1 MNRRTHTCGELNTNN
16 AGESVALNG
25 WVNTVRLHGQV
36 VFVDLRD
43 RYGKTQIVFN
53 SEDYSGDFEAI
64 KKLSMEDVLSVTG
77 TVQSRWEGAVNLDM
91 ATGEIEVIVSEMET
105 LNEAAPLPFII
116 SDRSSAEENL
126 RLKYRYLELRMDEL
140 QNNLKIRHK
149 AYQAVRNYLSGQD
162 FMEIETPVLMKST
175 PEGARDYL
183 VPSRIHHSKF
193 YALPQSPQ
201 IYKQILMIAGYD
213 RYFQIVK
220 CFRDEDLRSDR
231 QPEFT
236 QIDIEMSFVDEEMI
250 YAQMEG
256 LTCNVFK
263 EVIGI
268 DLPQSFPRLTWD
280 EAMDKYGTDKPDTRF
295 ELFLQDIKP
304 FTDKS
309 DFKAFKSAEIVNGLV
324 APGGGKYSRKNIDGF
339 TDFVK
344 KYKAKGL
351 AWMKVEDG
359 FLMGGISKF
368 FDESLQKELIS
379 AMGMNDGDIIF
390 IIGDDKELTQI
401 ALGALRVEI
410 GKIEG
415 IYDTGEFNPVWITD
429 FPLFEFDAEADR
441 FIARHHPFTA
451 PSSSNI
457 KDLETNPGS
466 LKSRGYD
473 LTMNG
478 YEIAGG
484 SIRNHKPEF
493 QAKIFELL
501 GMDEAE
507 ATARFGFLVE
517 ALKYGTPPHGGIAFG
532 FDRLVMLLAGT
543 NNIRDVIAFPKTTSA
558 ASLMDEAPSSVSDDQ
573 LAELNIRIV
582 KEGNDSV

>member
-1 MNRRTHTCGELNTNN
+1 MKKRTHTCGELN
-16 AGESVALNG
+16 ASHIGELVILNG

-36 VFVDLRD
+36 VFVDIRD
-43 RYGKTQIVFN
+43 RYGKTQIIFN
-53 SEDYSGDFEAI
+53 SEDYLGDFEAV
-64 KKLSMEDVLSVTG
+64 KKLSMEDVLAVAG
-77 TVQSRWEGAVNLDM
+77 TVQSRGEGAVNSYM
-91 ATGEIEVIVSEMET
+91 ATGEIEVLVSEMDL
-105 LNEAAPLPFII
+105 LNEAAPLPFVI
-116 SDRSSAEENL
+116 SDRNSAEEDL
-126 RLKYRYLELRMDEL
+126 RLKYRYIELRTDEL
-140 QNNLKIRHK
+140 QQNMKVRHK
-149 AYQAVRNYLSGQD
+149 TYQAVRSYLSNQN
-162 FMEIETPVLMKST
+162 FMEVETPVLMKST

-183 VPSRIHHSKF
+183 VPSRIHLGQF

-201 IYKQILMIAGYD
+201 IYKQILMISGYD

-220 CFRDEDLRSDR
+220 CFRDEDLRADR

-256 LTCNVFK
+256 LTGQIFK
-263 EVIGI
+263 EVIGV
-268 DLPQSFPRLTWD
+268 DLPKSFPRLTWD
-280 EAMDKYGTDKPDTRF
+280 EAMAKYGSDKPDTRF
-295 ELFLQDIKP
+295 DLFLQDVKP
-304 FTDKS
+304 FTDQS
-309 DFKAFKSAEIVNGLV
+309 DFNAFKSAEIVKGLV
-324 APGGGKYSRKNIDGF
+324 VPSGAKYSRKNIDGF

-351 AWMKVEDG
+351 AWMKAEGAV
-359 FLMGGISKF
+359 LRGGISKF
-368 FDESLQKELIS
+368 FDKALQKELIS
-379 AMGMNDGDIIF
+379 TTGMNDGDIIF
-390 IIGDDKELTQI
+390 IIGDDKEITLT

-410 GKIEG
+410 GKVESLS
-415 IYDTGEFNPVWITD
+415 DTGEFKPVWVTD
-429 FPLFEFDAEADR
+429 FPMFEFDAEADR
-441 FIARHHPFTA
+441 YIARHHPFTA
-451 PSSSNI
+451 PSSSDI
-457 KDLETNPGS
+457 KDLETDPGS

-558 ASLMDEAPSSVSDDQ
+558 TSLMDEAPSSVSHDQ

-582 KEGNDSV
+582 DKDN

>member
-1 MNRRTHTCGELNTNN
+1 MFKRTHTCGELNANHI
-16 AGESVALNG
+16 GDSVILNG

-53 SEDYSGDFEAI
+53 SDEYAADFEAV
-64 KKLSMEDVLSVTG
+64 KKLSMEDVLSIRG
-77 TVQSRWEGAVNLDM
+77 TVQNRGEGAVNPDM
-91 ATGEIEVIVSEMET
+91 ATGEIEVIVSEMNM
-105 LNEAAPLPFII
+105 LNESAPLPFVI
-116 SDRSSAEENL
+116 SDRNSAEEDL
-126 RLKYRYLELRMDEL
+126 RLKYRYIELRTDEL
-140 QNNLKIRHK
+140 QKNMKVRHK
-149 AYQAVRNYLSGQD
+149 TYQAVRSYLSDQG
-162 FMEIETPVLMKST
+162 FMEVETPVLMKST

-183 VPSRIHHSKF
+183 VPSRIHHGQF

-201 IYKQILMIAGYD
+201 IYKQILMISGYD

-220 CFRDEDLRSDR
+220 CFRDEDLRADR

-250 YAQMEG
+250 YAQMEE
-256 LTCNVFK
+256 LTRHIFK
-263 EVIGI
+263 SVMDV
-268 DLPQSFPRLTWD
+268 DLPEAFPRLTWD
-280 EAMDKYGTDKPDTRF
+280 EAMETYGSDKPDTRF
-295 ELFLQDIKP
+295 DLFLEDVKP
-304 FTDKS
+304 FTDQS
-309 DFKAFKSAEIVNGLV
+309 DFNAFKSAEIVKGLV
-324 APGGGKYSRKNIDGF
+324 VPGGAKYSRKNIDGF

-351 AWMKVEDG
+351 AWMKVENG
-359 FLMGGISKF
+359 LLKGGISKF
-368 FDESLQKELIS
+368 FVANLQKDLIS
-379 AMGMNDGDIIF
+379 TKGMNDGDIIF
-390 IIGDDKELTQI
+390 LIGDEKELTLT

-410 GKIEG
+410 GKVEG
-415 IYDTGEFNPVWITD
+415 LLDTGKFKPVWVTG
-429 FPLFEFDAEADR
+429 FPMFKFDAEADR
-441 FIARHHPFTA
+441 YVARHHPFTA
-451 PSSSNI
+451 PSTD
-457 KDLETNPGS
+457 KVEELETDPGS
-466 LKSRGYD
+466 IKSRGYD

-543 NNIRDVIAFPKTTSA
+543 SNIRDVIAFPKTTSA
-558 ASLMDEAPSSVSDDQ
+558 ASLMDEAPSSVSDGQ
-573 LAELNIRIV
+573 LAELNIQIV
-582 KEGNDSV
+582 KNNKS

>member
-1 MNRRTHTCGELNTNN
+1 MNKRTHTCSELN
-16 AGESVALNG
+16 AEYIGESVVLNG
-25 WVNTVRLHGQV
+25 WVNTVRFHGQV

-53 SEDYSGDFEAI
+53 SEDYPGDFEAV
-64 KKLSMEDVLSVTG
+64 KKLSMEDVLSISG
-77 TVQSRWEGAVNLDM
+77 TVQNRNEGAVNPDM
-91 ATGEIEVIVSEMET
+91 ATGEIEVIVFTMDM

-116 SDRSSAEENL
+116 SDRNSAEEDL
-126 RLKYRYLELRMDEL
+126 RLKYRYIELRTDEL

-149 AYQAVRNYLSGQD
+149 TYQAVRSYLSDQD
-162 FMEIETPVLMKST
+162 FMEMETPVLMKST

-183 VPSRIHHSKF
+183 VPSRIHPSKF

-220 CFRDEDLRSDR
+220 CFRDEDLRADR

-256 LTCNVFK
+256 LTCKIFK
-263 EVIGI
+263 EVIGAK
-268 DLPQSFPRLTWD
+268 LPKSFPRLTWD
-280 EAMDKYGTDKPDTRF
+280 EAMDTYGSDKPDTRF
-295 ELFLQDIKP
+295 DLFLKDVKP
-304 FTDKS
+304 FTDQS
-309 DFKAFKSAEIVNGLV
+309 EFKAFQSAEIVKGLV
-324 APGGGKYSRKNIDGF
+324 IPGGAKYSRKKIDGF

-351 AWMKVEDG
+351 AWMKDENG
-359 FLMGGISKF
+359 QLIGGISKF
-368 FDESLQKELIS
+368 FIDDIQKELIS
-379 AMGMNDGDIIF
+379 ATGMNDGDIIF
-390 IIGDDKELTQI
+390 IIGDEKEITLT

-410 GKIEG
+410 GKVEG
-415 IYDTGEFNPVWITD
+415 LSNTGEFKPVWVTD
-429 FPLFEFDAEADR
+429 FPMFEFDDSSKR
-441 FIARHHPFTA
+441 FVARHHPFTA

-457 KDLETNPGS
+457 KDLETDPGS

-501 GMDEAE
+501 GMDEIE
-507 ATARFGFLVE
+507 VTSRFGFLVE

-558 ASLMDEAPSSVSDDQ
+558 TSLMDEAPSPVTDDQ
-573 LAELNIRIV
+573 LEELNIRIV
-582 KEGNDSV
+582 NKKK

>member
-1 MNRRTHTCGELNTNN
+1 MKKRTHTCGELN
-16 AGESVALNG
+16 ASHIGELVILNG

-36 VFVDLRD
+36 VFVDIRD
-43 RYGKTQIVFN
+43 RYGKTQIIFN
-53 SEDYSGDFEAI
+53 SEDYLGDFEAV
-64 KKLSMEDVLSVTG
+64 KKLSMEDVLAVAG
-77 TVQSRWEGAVNLDM
+77 TVQSRGEGAVNSDM
-91 ATGEIEVIVSEMET
+91 ATGEIEVLVSEMDL
-105 LNEAAPLPFII
+105 LNEAAPLPFVI
-116 SDRSSAEENL
+116 SDRNSAEEDL
-126 RLKYRYLELRMDEL
+126 RLKYRYIELRTDEL
-140 QNNLKIRHK
+140 QHNMKVRHK
-149 AYQAVRNYLSGQD
+149 TYQAVRSYLSNQN
-162 FMEIETPVLMKST
+162 FMEVETPVLMKST

-183 VPSRIHHSKF
+183 VPSRIHLGQF

-201 IYKQILMIAGYD
+201 IYKQILMISGYD

-220 CFRDEDLRSDR
+220 CFRDEDLRADR

-256 LTCNVFK
+256 LTGQIFK
-263 EVIGI
+263 EVIGV
-268 DLPQSFPRLTWD
+268 DLPKSFPRLTWD
-280 EAMDKYGTDKPDTRF
+280 EAMDKYGSDKPDTRF
-295 ELFLQDIKP
+295 DLFLQDVKP
-304 FTDKS
+304 FMDQS
-309 DFKAFKSAEIVNGLV
+309 DFNVFKSAEIVKGLV
-324 APGGGKYSRKNIDGF
+324 VPSGAKYSRKNIDGF

-351 AWMKVEDG
+351 AWMKAEGAV
-359 FLMGGISKF
+359 LTGGISKF
-368 FDESLQKELIS
+368 FDKALQKELIS
-379 AMGMNDGDIIF
+379 TTGMNDGDIIF
-390 IIGDDKELTQI
+390 IIGDDKEITLT

-410 GKIEG
+410 GKVESLS
-415 IYDTGEFNPVWITD
+415 DTGEFKPVWVTD
-429 FPLFEFDAEADR
+429 FPMFEFDAEADR
-441 FIARHHPFTA
+441 YIARHHPFTA
-451 PSSSNI
+451 PSSSDI
-457 KDLETNPGS
+457 KDLETDPGS

-543 NNIRDVIAFPKTTSA
+543 KNIRDVIAFPKTTSA
-558 ASLMDEAPSSVSDDQ
+558 TSLMDEAPSSVSHNQ

-582 KEGNDSV
+582 DKDN